1 MFQIWMFLHPM
12 KVCEEGQSR
21 MGRLTR
27 SWAGICAQPQPC
39 VGSGWDYKTTTNH
52 NSWSETK
59 TKTTTMWCIS
69 LPECLAGYKNHNHI
83 QLRWVVSPRN
93 TKTTIMDLVRPGC
106 RHPGSRHKTRKSFAL
121 YFHGGLSLKDPLTR
135 DTTYQGK
142 MWVTCLQVTWSS
154 LSTTHLSVHHYLCM
168 QRTI

>member
-1 MFQIWMFLHPM
+1 MLYAVCYVLTVCLLCISNDWADNMPDIHTYGCVLVFLLTW
-12 KVCEEGQSR
+12 CELLILCVRVSVPVS
-21 MGRLTR
+21 LSTIKCIF
-27 SWAGICAQPQPC
+27 ACACAQPQPC
-39 VGSGWDYKTTTNH
+39 VGSGWDNKTTTNH

-106 RHPGSRHKTRKSFAL
+106 RHPGSRHKTRKS
-121 YFHGGLSLKDPLTR
+121 
-135 DTTYQGK
+135 
-142 MWVTCLQVTWSS
+142 
-154 LSTTHLSVHHYLCM
+154 
-168 QRTI
+168 